1 MTTSRPS
8 RAALPAYA
16 ELHCVSNFS
25 FLRGAAHPGELV
37 DRALA
42 LGYTA
47 LALTDD
53 CSVAG
58 VVRAHLALRKAREQ
72 ALADGN
78 DPPDFKLII
87 GSEFTV
93 EAEPDFKLVLLARRR
108 EGYAQL
114 CEFITR
120 LRRATPGKGTDTL
133 RLPDI
138 QASNLKDCLILMVP
152 HRRTAWPQLLQQA
165 QWLQTH
171 FAGRCWLAVE
181 LLNAL
186 DDAWWLRCLRDLGH
200 QSGVPLLASGD
211 VHMHVRSRKPLQ
223 DVLTATR
230 LGKSLPDCGL
240 GLQGH
245 AEQHLRSRLRLARRY
260 PADLLATTQEVVA
273 QCHFSLDEL
282 SYEYPEEIVPAGETA
297 ASHLRQLTQEG
308 GLGRFPKGIPNEVTD
323 QIEKELALIS
333 ELGFE
338 QYFLTVH
345 DIVSFARSRNILCQG
360 RGSAANSTV
369 CYCLGITEI
378 DPARNT
384 LLFERFISRERNE
397 PPDIDVDFEHQ
408 RREEV
413 IQYLYGK
420 YGRDRTALTATVITY
435 RTRSALRDVGK
446 ALGISAEV
454 IERVAENH
462 QWWDGRGID
471 PQRLLELGIEPTERR
486 IQQWQE
492 LTCILVGFPRHLSQH
507 TGGFVIARTSLCQLV
522 PIENATMPDRSVIQ
536 WDKDDLDALRML
548 KVDVLALGMLSA
560 LRRALDFIS
569 IRRGHTFALQDIPD
583 KDTATFDMI
592 CQADTIGVFQIE
604 SRAQM
609 NMLPQ
614 LQPRTFYDLVVEV
627 ALVRPGPIQGGMV
640 KPYLL
645 RRSGQEANDCPELL
659 KPALGRTHGIPIFQE
674 QVMQVV
680 MIAAGFTAG
689 EADDLRRSMAAWK
702 RHGSVD
708 QFHQRITEGMTR
720 KGYTAEFAER
730 IFQQIEG
737 FGAYGFPES
746 HSASFALLV
755 YDSAWIKCH
764 EPAIFLA
771 ALLNAQPLG
780 FYSPSQLVQDAARH
794 GVMVFPPDVVHSDLD
809 CTLVDL
815 TDRSRQPSARLG
827 LSMVSGLSSQ
837 AATRIIEARRGGGPF
852 QNVEE
857 LSRRAQLDQADM
869 RHLAAADALISLA
882 GHRRQQVW
890 EASALHRAPALLR
903 EAPVHEDLLT
913 LPCAPEGEEIVFDY
927 ASLGLTLRR
936 HPLSL
941 LRSKLDQQ
949 RLMSAETLR
958 ELAHGKLARACGI
971 VTVRQQPPTAGGVVF
986 VTLEDETGTVNVI
999 VWKHLRDRQ
1008 RQELLHSRLLAVYGV
1023 WQREGEVRH
1032 LIAHHLRDLTPLLGR
1047 LATESRDF
1055 H

>member
-1 MTTSRPS
+1 MTTARS
-8 RAALPAYA
+8 AALPAYA

-25 FLRGAAHPGELV
+25 FLRGASHPGELV

-42 LGYTA
+42 LGYTG
-47 LALTDD
+47 LALTDE

-58 VVRAHLALRKAREQ
+58 VVRAHLALRAAREE
-72 ALADGN
+72 AKEREEEF
-78 DPPDFKLII
+78 PDFKLII

-93 EAEPDFKLVLLARRR
+93 QSEPDFRLVVLACNR
-108 EGYAQL
+108 EGYARICAL
-114 CEFITR
+114 ITR
-120 LRRATPGKGTDTL
+120 LRCATPGKDISPLTL
-133 RLPDI
+133 QDLEAFSLD
-138 QASNLKDCLILMVP
+138 DCLVLMLP
-152 HRRTAWPQLLQQA
+152 HRHTPLPQLQQQA
-165 QWLQTH
+165 QWMQQH
-171 FAGRCWLAVE
+171 FAGQCWIAVE

-186 DDAWWLRCLRDLGH
+186 DDAWWLQRLRGIGR

-230 LGKSLPDCGL
+230 LGKPLPECGL
-240 GLQGH
+240 QLQDHG
-245 AEQHLRSRLRLARRY
+245 ERHLRSRLRLARRY
-260 PADLLATTQEVVA
+260 PADLLAATQDVVQ
-273 QCHFSLDEL
+273 QCDFSLDEL
-282 SYEYPEEIVPAGETA
+282 SYEYPEEIVPAGEDPTTY
-297 ASHLRQLTQEG
+297 LRRLTQEG
-308 GLGRFPKGIPNEVTD
+308 SVWRFPKGVPSEVQD
-323 QIEKELALIS
+323 QIEAELALIS
-333 ELGFE
+333 ELRFE
-338 QYFLTVH
+338 KYFLTVH
-345 DIVSFARSRNILCQG
+345 DIVCFARGENILCQG

-369 CYCLGITEI
+369 CFCLGITEI
-378 DPARNT
+378 DPQRNT
-384 LLFERFISRERNE
+384 VLFERFISRERNE

-413 IQYLYGK
+413 IQHLYKK

-446 ALGISAEV
+446 ALGLPAEV
-454 IERVAENH
+454 IESAAENH
-462 QWWDGRGID
+462 QWWDGQGLDPERLQGIGID
-471 PQRLLELGIEPTERR
+471 PNERR
-486 IQQWQE
+486 ILQWQE
-492 LTCILVGFPRHLSQH
+492 LTCILIGFPRHLSQH
-507 TGGFVIARTSLCQLV
+507 TGGFLIAKDSLSRLV
-522 PIENATMPDRSVIQ
+522 PVENATMPERSVIQ

-560 LRRALDFIS
+560 VRRALDFIS
-569 IRRGHTFALQDIPD
+569 ARRGHPFAMQDIPPKD
-583 KDTATFDMI
+583 KDTFDMI

-614 LQPRTFYDLVVEV
+614 LKPRTFYDLVVEV

-640 KPYLL
+640 NPYLE
-645 RRSGQEANDCPELL
+645 RRKTPETYECFPEL
-659 KPALGRTHGIPIFQE
+659 KGALGRTLGIPIFQE

-689 EADDLRRSMAAWK
+689 EADELRRSMASWK
-702 RHGSVD
+702 RHGSVNKF
-708 QFHQRITEGMTR
+708 QEKIKAGMAANN
-720 KGYTAEFAER
+720 YPSEFADS
-730 IFQQIEG
+730 IYQQILG

-755 YDSAWIKCH
+755 YVSAWIKCH

-780 FYSPSQLVQDAARH
+780 FYSPSQLVQDAVRH
-794 GVMVFPPDVVHSDLD
+794 GVVVLQPDVVHSDLQ
-809 CTLVDL
+809 CTLVDPTNL
-815 TDRSRQPSARLG
+815 GRQPPVRLG
-827 LSMVSGLSSQ
+827 LTMISGLSSD
-837 AATRIIEARRGGGPF
+837 AAKRIVEAREADGPF
-852 QNVEE
+852 LNVEE
-857 LSRRAQLDQADM
+857 LSRRARLDQSDM

-903 EAPVHEDLLT
+903 EAPVHEDLLA

-936 HPLSL
+936 HPLAL
-941 LRSKLDQQ
+941 LRAKLDQQ
-949 RLMSAETLR
+949 GLLSAQALR
-958 ELAHGKLARACGI
+958 TVKHGERTRACGI

-986 VTLEDETGTVNVI
+986 VTLEDETGTVNVV
-999 VWKHLRDRQ
+999 VWKRLRDRQ
-1008 RQELLHSRLLAVYGV
+1008 RQELLHSRLLAVHGV
-1023 WQREGEVRH
+1023 WQCEGDVRH
-1032 LIAHHLRDLTPLLGR
+1032 LIAQHLRNLTPLLGR

>member
-1 MTTSRPS
+1 MTTGRPG

-25 FLRGAAHPGELV
+25 FLRGASHPGELV

-58 VVRAHLALRKAREQ
+58 VVRAHLALRKVREQ
-72 ALADGN
+72 ALADGK

-93 EAEPDFKLVLLARRR
+93 QAEPDFKLVVLACDL
-108 EGYAQL
+108 EGYGRL

-120 LRRATPGKGTDTL
+120 LRRATPGKGPDAL
-133 RLPDI
+133 RLQDI
-138 QASNLKDCLILMVP
+138 PPSSLKGCLILMVP
-152 HRRTAWPQLLQQA
+152 HRRTPWPQLQHQA
-165 QWLQTH
+165 QWLQAH
-171 FAGRCWLAVE
+171 FEGRCWLAVE

-186 DDAWWLRCLRDLGH
+186 DDAWWLRRLRELGH

-230 LGKSLPDCGL
+230 LGKPLPDCGL
-240 GLQGH
+240 DLHGH

-260 PADLLATTQEVVA
+260 PADLLAATQDVA
-273 QCHFSLDEL
+273 ARCHFSLDEL
-282 SYEYPEEIVPAGETA
+282 SYEYPEEIVPLGETA
-297 ASHLRQLTQEG
+297 ASHLRRLTLEG
-308 GLGRFPKGIPNEVTD
+308 CLGRFPEGTPTEVTD

-338 QYFLTVH
+338 KYFLTVH
-345 DIVSFARSRNILCQG
+345 DIVRFARSQNILCQG

-384 LLFERFISRERNE
+384 VLFERFISRERNE

-413 IQYLYGK
+413 IQYLYQK

-446 ALGISAEV
+446 ALGIKAEV

-486 IQQWQE
+486 VQQWQE

-507 TGGFVIARTSLCQLV
+507 TGGFVIARKALTQLV
-522 PIENATMPDRSVIQ
+522 PIENATMPERSVIQ

-583 KDTATFDMI
+583 KDTTTFDMI

-614 LQPRTFYDLVVEV
+614 LKPRTFYDLVVEV

-640 KPYLL
+640 QPYLE
-645 RRSGQEANDCPELL
+645 RRKTPETYDCPPEL
-659 KPALGRTHGIPIFQE
+659 KDALGRTLGIPIFQE

-689 EADDLRRSMAAWK
+689 EADELRRSMASWK
-702 RHGSVD
+702 RHGSVNRF
-708 QFHQRITEGMTR
+708 QERIMKGMQDN
-720 KGYTAEFAER
+720 GYSNAFAER

-794 GVMVFPPDVVHSDLD
+794 GVTVLQPDVVHSGLE
-809 CTLVDL
+809 CALVDL
-815 TDRSRQPSARLG
+815 TDQTRQPSARLG
-827 LSMVSGLSSQ
+827 LSMVSGLSSE
-837 AATRIIEARRGGGPF
+837 AATRIIDARQAGPF
-852 QNVEE
+852 TSVEE
-857 LSRRAQLDQADM
+857 LSRRARLDQSDM

-903 EAPVHEDLLT
+903 EAPVHENLLT

-936 HPLSL
+936 HPLAL
-941 LRSKLDQQ
+941 LRAKLDEQG
-949 RLMSAETLR
+949 LMSAQALR
-958 ELAHGKLARACGI
+958 ELPHGERTRACGI

-986 VTLEDETGTVNVI
+986 VTLEDETGTVNVV
-999 VWKHLRDRQ
+999 VWKRLRDRQ
-1008 RQELLHSRLLAVYGV
+1008 RQALLHSRLLAVHGV
-1023 WQREGEVRH
+1023 WQREGDVRH

>member
-1 MTTSRPS
+1 MTEGRPS

-42 LGYTA
+42 LGYTG

-58 VVRAHLALRKAREQ
+58 VVRAHLALREA
-72 ALADGN
+72 GN
-78 DPPDFKLII
+78 PPDFKLII

-93 EAEPDFKLVLLARRR
+93 QAEPDFKLVVLACNLTGHGR
-108 EGYAQL
+108 L

-120 LRRATPGKGTDTL
+120 LRCATPGKGPDPL
-133 RLPDI
+133 RLQDI
-138 QASNLKDCLILMVP
+138 QPSSLQDCLILMVP
-152 HRRTAWPQLLQQA
+152 HRRTPWPQLQQQA
-165 QWLQTH
+165 QWLQAH

-186 DDAWWLRCLRDLGH
+186 DDAWWLQHLRKLGQH
-200 QSGVPLLASGD
+200 SGVPLVASGD

-230 LGKSLPDCGL
+230 LGKPLPDCGL
-240 GLQGH
+240 DLQVH

-260 PADLLATTQEVVA
+260 PADLLAATQDVVEK
-273 QCHFSLDEL
+273 CNFSLDEL
-282 SYEYPEEIVPAGETA
+282 SYEYPEEIVPPGETA
-297 ASHLRQLTQEG
+297 TSHLRRLTLQG
-308 GLGRFPKGIPNEVTD
+308 CLGRFPDGTPPEVAE

-333 ELGFE
+333 ELEFE
-338 QYFLTVH
+338 KYFLTVH
-345 DIVSFARSRNILCQG
+345 DIVRFARSENILCQG

-378 DPARNT
+378 DPARNVV
-384 LLFERFISRERNE
+384 LFERFISRERNE

-413 IQYLYGK
+413 IQYLYKK

-446 ALGISAEV
+446 ALGIGPEV

-471 PQRLLELGIEPTERR
+471 PQRLREIGIDPSERR
-486 IQQWQE
+486 LQQWQE

-507 TGGFVIARTSLCQLV
+507 TGGFVIARTALSQLV
-522 PIENATMPDRSVIQ
+522 PIENATMPNRSVIQ

-614 LQPRTFYDLVVEV
+614 LKPRDFYDLVVEV

-640 KPYLL
+640 QPYLD
-645 RRSGQEANDCPELL
+645 RRSGKEANDCPDLL
-659 KPALGRTHGIPIFQE
+659 KPALKRTHGIPIFQE

-680 MIAAGFTAG
+680 MIAAGFTPG
-689 EADDLRRSMAAWK
+689 EADDLRRSMASWK

-708 QFHQRITEGMTR
+708 KFHKRIIEGMTS
-720 KGYTAEFAER
+720 KGYTAEFADR

-780 FYSPSQLVQDAARH
+780 FYSPSQLVQDAKRH
-794 GVMVFPPDVVHSDLD
+794 GVTVLQPDVVHSEVE
-809 CTLVDL
+809 CTLVGL
-815 TDRSRQPSARLG
+815 TDQRRQPGVRLG
-827 LSMVSGLSSQ
+827 LAMVGGLSSQ
-837 AATRIIEARRGGGPF
+837 AAKSIVEARQAAGPF

-857 LSRRAQLDQADM
+857 LSRRARLEQSDM

-890 EASALHRAPALLR
+890 EASALHRAPLLLR
-903 EAPVHEDLLT
+903 EAPVHEDLLS
-913 LPCAPEGEEIVFDY
+913 LPRAPEGEEILFDY

-936 HPLSL
+936 HPLAL
-941 LRSKLDQQ
+941 LRPKLDKQ
-949 RLMSAETLR
+949 RLMSAQSLR

-986 VTLEDETGTVNVI
+986 VTLEDETGTVNVV

-1008 RQELLHSRLLAVYGV
+1008 RQELLHSRLLAVYGI
-1023 WQREGEVRH
+1023 WQREGDVTH
-1032 LIAHHLRDLTPLLGR
+1032 LIAHHLRNLTPLLGR

>member
-1 MTTSRPS
+1 MTTARSG
-8 RAALPAYA
+8 ALPAYA

-25 FLRGAAHPGELV
+25 FLRGASHPGELV
-37 DRALA
+37 DRAMA

-47 LALTDD
+47 LALTDE
-53 CSVAG
+53 CSMAG
-58 VVRAHLALRKAREQ
+58 VVRAHLALRSACEEAQ
-72 ALADGN
+72 AQGQDA
-78 DPPDFKLII
+78 PDFKLII
-87 GSEFTV
+87 GSEFNV
-93 EAEPDFKLVLLARRR
+93 QAAPDFKLVVLACNR
-108 EGYAQL
+108 EGYARICGL
-114 CEFITR
+114 ITR
-120 LRRATPGKGTDTL
+120 LRCATLGK
-133 RLPDI
+133 DI
-138 QASNLKDCLILMVP
+138 SPLTQQDLEAFSLEDCLLLMLP
-152 HRRTAWPQLLQQA
+152 HRRTPLPQLQQQA
-165 QWLQTH
+165 QWLQQR
-171 FAGRCWLAVE
+171 FPGRCWIAVE
-181 LLNAL
+181 LLNAV
-186 DDAWWLRCLRDLGH
+186 DDAWWLQRLRGIGE

-230 LGKSLPDCGL
+230 LGKPLADCGL
-240 GLQGH
+240 QLESHG
-245 AEQHLRSRLRLARRY
+245 EQHLRSRLRLAQRY
-260 PADLLATTQEVVA
+260 PADLLTATQELVKK
-273 QCHFSLDEL
+273 CNFSLDEL
-282 SYEYPEEIVPAGETA
+282 SYEYPEEIVPAGEDPTTC
-297 ASHLRQLTQEG
+297 LRRLTQEG
-308 GLGRFPKGIPNEVTD
+308 AQDRFRQGIPAKVQD
-323 QIEKELALIS
+323 QIDKELALIS

-338 QYFLTVH
+338 KFFLTVH
-345 DIVSFARSRNILCQG
+345 DIVRFARGENILCQG

-378 DPARNT
+378 DPERNAV
-384 LLFERFISRERNE
+384 LFERFISRERNE

-420 YGRDRTALTATVITY
+420 YGRDRTALAATVITY

-446 ALGISAEV
+446 ALGLPAEV
-454 IERVAENH
+454 IESAAANH
-462 QWWDGRGID
+462 QWWDGQGLD
-471 PQRLLELGIEPTERR
+471 PERLQQLGLDPNERR
-486 IQQWQE
+486 ILQWQE
-492 LTCILVGFPRHLSQH
+492 LTCLLIGFPRHLSQH
-507 TGGFVIARTSLCQLV
+507 TGGFVIAKDSLSRLV
-522 PIENATMPDRSVIQ
+522 PVENATMPHRSVIQ

-560 LRRALDFIS
+560 IRRALDFIS
-569 IRRGHTFALQDIPD
+569 TRRGHAFTMQHIQEGDD
-583 KDTATFDMI
+583 ATYDMI

-614 LQPRTFYDLVVEV
+614 LKPRTFYDLVVEV

-640 KPYLL
+640 EPYLN
-645 RRSGQEANDCPELL
+645 RRQNKEDRDCPPLL
-659 KPALGRTHGIPIFQE
+659 KPALERTYGIPIFQE

-680 MIAAGFTAG
+680 VLAAGFTPG
-689 EADDLRRSMAAWK
+689 KADELRRSMASWK

-708 QFHQRITEGMTR
+708 QFHQAIMEGMAR
-720 KGYTAEFAER
+720 NGYTPEFAEK
-730 IFQQIEG
+730 IYQQIQG

-755 YDSAWIKCH
+755 YVSAWIKCH

-780 FYSPSQLVQDAARH
+780 FYSPSQLVQDALRH
-794 GVMVFPPDVVHSDLD
+794 GVVVLQPDVAHSDLQ
-809 CTLVDL
+809 CTLVDPANL
-815 TDRSRQPSARLG
+815 SRQPPVRLG
-827 LSMVSGLSSQ
+827 LSLISGLST
-837 AATRIIEARRGGGPF
+837 AAAQRIVDARASGPF
-852 QNVEE
+852 LNVEE
-857 LSRRAQLDQADM
+857 LSRRARLDQSDM

-903 EAPVHEDLLT
+903 EAPVHEDLLA

-936 HPLSL
+936 HPLAL
-941 LRSKLDQQ
+941 LRPQLEKQGL
-949 RLMSAETLR
+949 LSAQALR
-958 ELAHGKLARACGI
+958 DVKHGERTRACGI

-986 VTLEDETGTVNVI
+986 VTLEDETGTVNVV
-999 VWKHLRDRQ
+999 VWKRLRDKQ
-1008 RQELLHSRLLAVYGV
+1008 RQELLHSRLLAVHGV
-1023 WQREGEVRH
+1023 WQCEGDVRH
-1032 LIAHHLRDLTPLLGR
+1032 LIAHHLRNLTPLLGR